1 MNSFKKRL
9 SLALAGLSLAV
20 PATAQ
25 FQPLEPVVLPPAV
38 EQGVDMVYIDREIA
52 GNIRWR
58 NTKLDDLTFA
68 RYAGAPLDL
77 LQAINPL
84 YTDLRRG
91 LVEYQKHWS
100 SLPQFR
106 IDTGPKLA
114 LGADGDRVTLL
125 RERLGLPPGSRFDE
139 PLHKQVTAYQR
150 VHGLKANGIVGDD
163 AVASLNRGA
172 LHYAQILMINM
183 ERARRLPAPG
193 ELKRHIIVDAGSARI
208 LMYEDGR
215 LVDSMRAVVGSNATQ
230 TPMMAAL
237 IRYANVNPYWN
248 VPPSLN
254 RTLVAPRVLEQG
266 LGYLSERGYE
276 VFADWTENAPLVD
289 PATVDWQAVKEGKLP
304 LRIGRRPGPGNSMGD
319 IKFMMPN
326 DLGIYLHDTHDKTV
340 FQKDHRW
347 VSNGCVRVEDAQRL
361 AAWLFGAMPHVQDPN
376 VQTRVELT
384 PAVPVF
390 VTYLTV
396 SAGPGGVAFQSDPYG
411 RDTAVLARYFGAARL
426 LQ

>member
-150 VHGLKANGIVGDD
+150 VHGLKANGIVGTMP
-163 AVASLNRGA
+163 S
-172 LHYAQILMINM
+172 
-183 ERARRLPAPG
+183 RR
-193 ELKRHIIVDAGSARI
+193 
-208 LMYEDGR
+208 
-215 LVDSMRAVVGSNATQ
+215 
-230 TPMMAAL
+230 
-237 IRYANVNPYWN
+237 
-248 VPPSLN
+248 
-254 RTLVAPRVLEQG
+254 
-266 LGYLSERGYE
+266 
-276 VFADWTENAPLVD
+276 
-289 PATVDWQAVKEGKLP
+289 
-304 LRIGRRPGPGNSMGD
+304 
-319 IKFMMPN
+319 
-326 DLGIYLHDTHDKTV
+326 
-340 FQKDHRW
+340 
-347 VSNGCVRVEDAQRL
+347 
-361 AAWLFGAMPHVQDPN
+361 
-376 VQTRVELT
+376 
-384 PAVPVF
+384 
-390 VTYLTV
+390 
-396 SAGPGGVAFQSDPYG
+396 
-411 RDTAVLARYFGAARL
+411 
-426 LQ
+426 